1 MDRFMGKKYRKFV
14 FFTAPKSGFPADIP
28 LKPKNMDKVSTY
40 IMGFNGIE
48 PTTNIGIYLTLKP
61 AKLGASPNQDAVW
74 RAKNA
79 NDLHSQF
86 NLMVT

>member
-1 MDRFMGKKYRKFV
+1 
-14 FFTAPKSGFPADIP
+14 
-28 LKPKNMDKVSTY
+28 MDKVSTY

-74 RAKNA
+74 RAKTQMIFI
-79 NDLHSQF
+79 H
-86 NLMVT
+86 NLI